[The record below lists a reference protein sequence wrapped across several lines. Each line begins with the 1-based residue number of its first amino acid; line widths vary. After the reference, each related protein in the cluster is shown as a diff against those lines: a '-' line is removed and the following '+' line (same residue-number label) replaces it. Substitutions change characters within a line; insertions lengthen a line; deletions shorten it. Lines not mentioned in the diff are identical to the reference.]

1 MDTAEPRASGI
12 DWRSWLRR
20 WDAQQTG
27 YIPHREERIAAMLD
41 VLEELLPE
49 EFVALDL
56 ACGPGSLSWRLL
68 SRFPK
73 ARCVALDFDPVL
85 LAIGRGALGE
95 AGGRLR
101 WIEAD
106 LLAEDWVSRIG
117 ESGFDAV
124 LSTTALHWLPPD
136 RLVGVYAELGRLLPL
151 GGLVLNGDRMPFGA
165 HSPALRKIADATR
178 ARDTAGAFEQPRAE
192 DWRAWWKAIAAEPA
206 LRELLAERERRFPV
220 PADDATAPTADLH
233 QAALLNAGFR
243 EVGVVWQRGDDR
255 VLVAVR

>member
-1 MDTAEPRASGI
+1 MDATEPRASGI
-12 DWRSWLRR
+12 DWRGWLRR

-27 YIPHREERIAAMLD
+27 YIPHREERFAAMLD

-56 ACGPGSLSWRLL
+56 ACGPGSLSQRLL
-68 SRFPK
+68 SRFPR
-73 ARCVALDFDPVL
+73 ARCVALDLDPVL
-85 LAIGRGALGE
+85 LAVGRGALGE

-106 LLAEDWVSRIG
+106 LLGGDWISRIG
-117 ESGFDAV
+117 EPSFDAV

-136 RLVGVYAELGRLLPL
+136 RLVRVYAELGRLLPPD
-151 GGLVLNGDRMPFGA
+151 GLVLNGDRMPFGSR
-165 HSPALRKIADATR
+165 SPTLRRIADAAR
-178 ARDTAGAFEQPRAE
+178 AGDTAGAFEQPGAE
-192 DWRAWWKAIAAEPA
+192 DWRAWWEAVAAERP
-206 LRELLAERERRFPV
+206 LRELLTERKRRFPV
-220 PADDATAPTADLH
+220 PADDASAPTVDLH